1 MVEYIIHGSEDST
14 DTDIFIILDEPRTDA
29 ECKALVK
36 DLHYPEHYDI
46 NFITIKDGNVEWVWH
61 GTPDEAN
68 NSILKTFNNHKQ
80 IIPCPVVSLVER
92 SHSIKIL
99 RCIRSIL
106 SYLSRTE
113 YRQVV
118 KSALKNPNIKSK
130 IDTLISIKISSIS
143 DFGKNRPTLE
153 VYKTIAFQIGQTLR
167 DDVEF
172 SYTKKDISKR
182 YPMLYSYL
190 YRIPEDAFYLDI
202 MLDRLYKLIPLVSN
216 DSENCISM

>member
-118 KSALKNPNIKSK
+118 KSALKK
-130 IDTLISIKISSIS
+130 
-143 DFGKNRPTLE
+143 
-153 VYKTIAFQIGQTLR
+153 Q
-167 DDVEF
+167 
-172 SYTKKDISKR
+172 
-182 YPMLYSYL
+182 
-190 YRIPEDAFYLDI
+190 
-202 MLDRLYKLIPLVSN
+202 
-216 DSENCISM
+216 